1 MLLDLLVHLEVCQF
15 LHILSLV
22 LVGHLYV
29 LAIFDEIDL
38 LLLSEV
44 VSDGD
49 ECGHE
54 ALDIIL
60 ETPLHIIVEVL
71 VKVFDVSECECLPE
85 HDLVEVLDEVAL
97 EEALVEEGLAEH
109 PPYELEVAQVVHLH
123 VRLRVRQVGRPR
135 TRQDEQR
142 IVRVEHL
149 SRQLYEEVTS
159 QTSCILTSL
168 TRERNVQTALQLICC
183 FVSYLSESIM
193 QDVITSDVKLNR
205 ASIHIITSL
214 HFVNLFLKV

>member
-1 MLLDLLVHLEVCQF
+1 
-15 LHILSLV
+15 
-22 LVGHLYV
+22 
-29 LAIFDEIDL
+29 
-38 LLLSEV
+38 V
-44 VSDGD
+44 V
-49 ECGHE
+49 
-54 ALDIIL
+54 
-60 ETPLHIIVEVL
+60 
-71 VKVFDVSECECLPE
+71 
-85 HDLVEVLDEVAL
+85 
-97 EEALVEEGLAEH
+97 
-109 PPYELEVAQVVHLH
+109 YLH

-205 ASIHIITSL
+205 ASIHIIASL